1 MTPKERSTIGLQ
13 KIWTE
18 GQGVEKVSLFAV
30 VGHVT
35 RRAIENLRRARITSS
50 LTVVTIAVA
59 LSVLS
64 FFALIVG
71 NCADSVQRES
81 GDMMVMIFLRDSV
94 TPIEVDD
101 LKKGLSDLTKGLP
114 VSYMDKSAALASF
127 RTMLGDDASMLE
139 GIDAQNPL
147 PASLNITSTDPRQA
161 DKLFADISDRLASS
175 TFIDSIRYS
184 RSGVQQL
191 KKLLRIVEVG
201 GTVGICFL
209 LVITGFIIA
218 NTIKLALYNHRME
231 IEIMELVGARR
242 GSIYAP
248 YMLEGLG
255 QGVLGACIGIGF
267 VFSVYLLI
275 SHSMAQSE
283 LLQMVFP
290 TFHFLPV
297 NILGGIVLAGALVG
311 MGGSFLAV
319 RRFLAEQ

>member
-13 KIWTE
+13 KIWAE

-114 VSYMDKSAALASF
+114 VSYMES
-127 RTMLGDDASMLE
+127 
-139 GIDAQNPL
+139 
-147 PASLNITSTDPRQA
+147 PRRWRRFERCSEMTPVC
-161 DKLFADISDRLASS
+161 L
-175 TFIDSIRYS
+175 
-184 RSGVQQL
+184 
-191 KKLLRIVEVG
+191 
-201 GTVGICFL
+201 
-209 LVITGFIIA
+209 
-218 NTIKLALYNHRME
+218 
-231 IEIMELVGARR
+231 R
-242 GSIYAP
+242 GSTRKIP
-248 YMLEGLG
+248 SRHHS
-255 QGVLGACIGIGF
+255 I
-267 VFSVYLLI
+267 SRLLI
-275 SHSMAQSE
+275 
-283 LLQMVFP
+283 
-290 TFHFLPV
+290 
-297 NILGGIVLAGALVG
+297 LG
-311 MGGSFLAV
+311 
-319 RRFLAEQ
+319 RRISSSPMYRSD